1 MNSISR
7 KAEGLII
14 MCDSTNPQ
22 SLKDSLKFKKVF
34 DDYFTFED
42 GNKIPSML
50 VESKVDLLAKEEQ
63 MMKKL
68 KNLLKKWI

>member
-1 MNSISR
+1 M
-7 KAEGLII
+7 II
-14 MCDSTNPQ
+14 LLSKM
-22 SLKDSLKFKKVF
+22 
-34 DDYFTFED
+34 EI
-42 GNKIPSML
+42 KIPSIL